1 MLSDITGTV
10 VLNTSGGGQE
20 NLETNLEND
29 TNFGVSE
36 KVIGQV
42 RINSGNLY

>member
-1 MLSDITGTV
+1 V
-10 VLNTSGGGQE
+10 VLNTSRGGQE

-29 TNFGVSE
+29 TNFGVSVIAKNERE
-36 KVIGQV
+36 KAIGQV